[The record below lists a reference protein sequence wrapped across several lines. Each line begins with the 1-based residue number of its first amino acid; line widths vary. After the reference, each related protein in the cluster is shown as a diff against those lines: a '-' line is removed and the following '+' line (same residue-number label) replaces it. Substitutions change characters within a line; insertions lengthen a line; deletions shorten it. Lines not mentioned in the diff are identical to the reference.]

1 MTTLLRI
8 NVGFFSCLF
17 LCFGGLLLCA
27 CIRFVLWCACT
38 GFVLWCACIGVL
50 VLDLYCAP
58 CMECLYW
65 KTHFSVLCYLQWLL
79 IRQRAGTISEHY
91 RSGNATGHAQFESDL
106 ERASGAIIYHKHF
119 VVSS

>member
-50 VLDLYCAP
+50 VLICIVHRGVLVLEDTFQCA
-58 CMECLYW
+58 
-65 KTHFSVLCYLQWLL
+65 LL
-79 IRQRAGTISEHY
+79 FAVAIDPAAGRHD
-91 RSGNATGHAQFESDL
+91 F
-106 ERASGAIIYHKHF
+106 
-119 VVSS
+119 